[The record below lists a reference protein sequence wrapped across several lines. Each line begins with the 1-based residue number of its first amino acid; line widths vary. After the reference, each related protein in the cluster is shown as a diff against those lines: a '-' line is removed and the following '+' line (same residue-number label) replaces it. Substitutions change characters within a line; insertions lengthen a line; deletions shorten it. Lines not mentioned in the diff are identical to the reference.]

1 MRTGQNMRYG
11 LICAASIMLV
21 LDLTASAHAA
31 SCAVQIDQIQAKL
44 DAALAQHAKTTP
56 FAAESK
62 SATLSRQP
70 TPGSIARAEDKIGAW
85 SGGDK
90 AVAALGRARE
100 AQAAGKTSA
109 CFTALREAKRAIST
123 Q

>member
-1 MRTGQNMRYG
+1 MKTTRNIQLG
-11 LICAASIMLV
+11 LIRGVGIV
-21 LDLTASAHAA
+21 LLSGWGVSAHAA
-31 SCAVQIDQIQAKL
+31 SCAVQIDQVQAKL
-44 DAALAQHAKTTP
+44 DAALAQHAKTAP
-56 FAAESK
+56 YAVESK

-109 CFTALREAKRAIST
+109 CFTALREAKRAISS